1 MKQILIVAL
10 VLGGV
15 SVAVFFA
22 FSGVELLLEYANEEY
37 AEMQR
42 ESGESGRAREQ
53 AGEDSAP
60 PEAAGREPLEPPTGL
75 SLPVNVSDLRTGGNV
90 MVSPFGIVRRAS
102 VDQLEFGH
110 GGIDLPLPPGSPLF
124 AVADG
129 EVIKYRPGTDMSA
142 GGGGEIWL
150 LLTGEQ
156 DGDPFDD
163 AQGKGWVFIY
173 EHIEPKASL
182 AVGNRVKRGDV
193 IAENMM
199 ETVYATVHLQLTYV
213 FDKRLY
219 TRDSRCWTD
228 FLVEADAA
236 ALNAWFKGVKDE
248 NADIWSGI
256 VEEGF
261 QVHAGLLDKAT
272 YPNGP
277 QMCYP
282 PGTDGRVPVGGS

>member
-42 ESGESGRAREQ
+42 ESGESERAREQ
-53 AGEDSAP
+53 AGEDSVP
-60 PEAAGREPLEPPTGL
+60 GEAAGQAGQEPLEPPTGL
-75 SLPVNVSDLRTGGNV
+75 SLPVNVSELGTGGNV

-150 LLTGEQ
+150 LLSGEQ
-156 DGDPFDD
+156 LN
-163 AQGKGWVFIY
+163 GWVFIY
-173 EHIEPKASL
+173 EHIEPNASL
-182 AVGNRVKRGDV
+182 AVGDRVKRGDV
-193 IAENMM
+193 VAINAMV
-199 ETVYATVHLQLTYV
+199 TVFATVHLQLTYV
-213 FDKRLY
+213 FDERLY

-228 FLVEADAA
+228 FLVEGEAE
-236 ALNAWFKGVKDE
+236 ALNAWFQGVKDE

-261 QVHAGLLDKAT
+261 HVHAGLLDKAN
-272 YPNGP
+272 YLNGP

-282 PGTDGRVPVGGS
+282 PGTDGRIPVGS